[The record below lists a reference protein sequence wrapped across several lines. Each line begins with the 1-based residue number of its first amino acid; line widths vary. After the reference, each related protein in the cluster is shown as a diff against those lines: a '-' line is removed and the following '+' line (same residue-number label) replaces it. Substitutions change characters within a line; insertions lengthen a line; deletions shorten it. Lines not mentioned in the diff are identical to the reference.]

1 MMDMYTYIYIYTCI
15 YVFNGYIVI
24 VSRKYIFDPI
34 NEVKIHCA
42 QYMTSQKEKNLPFD
56 RV

>member
-1 MMDMYTYIYIYTCI
+1 MMDMYTYIYIFTCI

-24 VSRKYIFDPI
+24 VSRIYIFDPI

-42 QYMTSQKEKNLPFD
+42 
-56 RV
+56 